1 MGTSDIL
8 TPKSAR
14 VVAAVKLQRHTGRI
28 RSGLFLAEGPNLV
41 EAAAARGLVD
51 EVFATSAAVERHR
64 QLLRDLP
71 VTLVT
76 EPAAKALS
84 ETVTPSGLVAVCRI
98 PDPQLDAV
106 LAGTPQLIAV
116 AVDLSEPGNAGT
128 LIRIAHGMGAAAVVF
143 AGHSVD
149 PYNGKCLRSS
159 AGSIFAL
166 PVITEPDTAGLLAQL
181 RSAGLQIVATTLD
194 GDISL
199 DDAGMLSAPTAWVF
213 GPESQ
218 GLPETVTA
226 LADHRVL
233 IPMSDGAESL
243 NVAAAA
249 AICLYQSA
257 RAQRQSRG

>member
-51 EVFATSAAVERHR
+51 EVFATAAAVERHR

-76 EPAAKALS
+76 ETAAKALS